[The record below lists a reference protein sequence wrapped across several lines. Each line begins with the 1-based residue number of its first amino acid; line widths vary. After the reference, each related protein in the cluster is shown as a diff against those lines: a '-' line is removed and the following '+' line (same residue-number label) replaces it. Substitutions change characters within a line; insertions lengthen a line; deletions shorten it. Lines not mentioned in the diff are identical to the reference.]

1 MDDKVI
7 DAWRRAPRLNE
18 FADFFERTASGL
30 EGAPDYG
37 APAAEYDLLQFDL
50 DCLIYADTHRRL
62 WGKFEQH
69 YFASIPFR
77 LEEECR
83 LAAAA
88 FRFCLRAWA
97 RENRAATL
105 YTLGAG
111 AGSLSRSLA
120 KLGDGRIKTLSC
132 SPTVANRVCFY
143 EKRGSEH
150 ANFFD
155 GAFFE
160 LNEERYSTDQ
170 DLEPFRHGFDV
181 LLEDTTFQMY
191 GTDRD
196 RQTGFV
202 ARSVRSTGVLVQVQ
216 KLLHPD
222 PLVYAERERQKDEM
236 FKSRFFSPAQIAGKR
251 REVLNTMVDFQVD
264 MATTRAALQQCF
276 RYSVVTWNSGNF
288 YTIISSNCRH
298 SMIDFVSSLVKPAI
312 PNDFCHETLP
322 QIIVDDDREPLSDN
336 WQWRPSQATPPIE
349 TRPPRSCG
357 G

>member
-1 MDDKVI
+1 MDGKVI

-120 KLGDGRIKTLSC
+120 KLGDGRIKNSQLQSNGRK
-132 SPTVANRVCFY
+132 PRMLLREARQ
-143 EKRGSEH
+143 R
-150 ANFFD
+150 AR
-155 GAFFE
+155 E
-160 LNEERYSTDQ
+160 L
-170 DLEPFRHGFDV
+170 L
-181 LLEDTTFQMY
+181 
-191 GTDRD
+191 
-196 RQTGFV
+196 
-202 ARSVRSTGVLVQVQ
+202 
-216 KLLHPD
+216 
-222 PLVYAERERQKDEM
+222 
-236 FKSRFFSPAQIAGKR
+236 R
-251 REVLNTMVDFQVD
+251 RRIL
-264 MATTRAALQQCF
+264 RA
-276 RYSVVTWNSGNF
+276 
-288 YTIISSNCRH
+288 
-298 SMIDFVSSLVKPAI
+298 
-312 PNDFCHETLP
+312 
-322 QIIVDDDREPLSDN
+322 
-336 WQWRPSQATPPIE
+336 
-349 TRPPRSCG
+349 
-357 G
+357 